1 VLQARFAGKTVRG
14 ECERNRTGSPSSMLE
29 DERKI
34 LGDPRLLMVMLL
46 LCLAAPLECYPSSVV
61 STGRGTRYAD
71 LCVTAAKAKA
81 RPSGGGFGAVP
92 AAAAPPRATEPL
104 QTTSEVFRISEAEL
118 PSGEGINTMFMG
130 AFTIEDPSVCDD
142 LVALCESDPKKLNK
156 GLVGRDGKAIVDPNS
171 KESLEMSFQPNDPRM
186 EWRRYVTALQQVTHK
201 YVEKYPYA
209 ANTIGPWG
217 LSSPTNYQYYPP
229 GGGYK
234 IFHTER
240 NGRMEPGASRHLVFM
255 VQTHTDTNTHT
266 HTHTHTHTCHGCH

>member
-1 VLQARFAGKTVRG
+1 MLSDGNMRSGNWLMGVVL
-14 ECERNRTGSPSSMLE
+14 
-29 DERKI
+29 
-34 LGDPRLLMVMLL
+34 LL
-46 LCLAAPLECYPSSVV
+46 LCLAAPLECYPSSIGAL
-61 STGRGTRYAD
+61 SLRPGLGPHRGD
-71 LCVTAAKAKA
+71 LCLAAKAKSQAKA
-81 RPSGGGFGAVP
+81 RPSGGGFGAP
-92 AAAAPPRATEPL
+92 SKAAPPRAAEPL
-104 QTTSEVFRISEAEL
+104 QTTNEVFRITEAEL
-118 PSGEGINTMFMG
+118 PSGEGINTLFMG

-156 GLVGRDGKAIVDPNS
+156 GLVGRDGKAIVDKNS
-171 KESLEMSFQPNDPRM
+171 KDSLEMSFQPNDPRM
-186 EWRRYVTALQQVTHK
+186 EWRRYVTALQQITHK

-255 VQTHTDTNTHT
+255 V
-266 HTHTHTHTCHGCH
+266 CR